1 MTAYEETLKDLVS
14 KLKEL
19 FQMDQADLDFGI
31 YRVMKAKH
39 DEIDKFLTKDLLPT
53 VKKTLEA
60 TGKSQNKQ
68 KELDEIISNLRNAGI
83 DPDTSPK
90 VQELKALLEN
100 GGSNSEN
107 DAKDIF
113 SNLITFFSRY
123 YSGGDFMSLRRYKKD
138 TYSPL
143 PMSESIIDK
152 ESTERLINCSPLS
165 MNGEEVKLHWANA
178 DQYYIKSSE
187 NLTNYAF
194 VDDPD
199 STNPLNVKFVL
210 VAATTE
216 QNNNKSQEGERV
228 FTLASESP
236 FEYLSDKHELSIK
249 FEYQVDSKK
258 RKQKDINANIVKHIE
273 KLTDLSEFPQWPE
286 IQSCLLSLRS
296 TKANPKRT
304 LIEKHLID
312 FTAKNKFDYFIH
324 KDLGGFLNKELDYF
338 IKSELVKLDDII
350 PSTPTELN
358 DLGLLLEKQI
368 LTNESQLKKVIALK
382 SIAQK
387 IIQFLGQLENF
398 QKKLWLK
405 KKFVL
410 ETNWLLSLTYIA
422 KNSHLFAM
430 VTNNEKQLNEWV
442 TLFDIDK
449 QTLQNDILSLNPND
463 FLAKAEY
470 EHLVIHTIFFTKRET
485 FELLSEI
492 DEIDTEI
499 TGEVVNS
506 ENLQAMNLL
515 SNKHKDS
522 FDFVYIDPPYNT
534 GNDGFLYKDAYKH
547 SSWLSLLNDRLD
559 ASRSIISPLGNYFL
573 SIDDNENTR
582 LKSLMDSNFGED
594 SFEAQIIVQSNK
606 RGQTYQDIAK
616 THEYLLCYKV
626 NELSVINEL
635 QKDISPN
642 SLKDETGPYELWE
655 LRNRNPKFGR
665 FNRPN
670 LFYPIYIEANNTDE
684 DGYAKVKLMRDHES
698 DIEVVP
704 LNSEGKES
712 CWRWG
717 VPKLEAALLE
727 EKVDV
732 VGKIKRDG
740 NWNIYEKARK
750 GTTKAKSIWLD
761 TSFISEQG
769 TVELG
774 RFGFSQFGFPKPTAL
789 IKEILKIGSKPN
801 SKVLDFFAGSGT
813 TAQAVMDLNRE
824 DGGNRKFTLI
834 EMGEYVQ
841 SIIIPRLT
849 KSSYSSYW
857 KNGKPQSNEALL
869 NSILKE
875 EKELKKSLK
884 NLSGFDDKNDYL
896 FEKQKI
902 ESKLNVLDKR
912 IESLKNKVTD
922 SKTQFDGSKVL
933 IKTLELESYEDI
945 LSNIDLKPTNEQKD
959 LLADVEVSRFNEQYT
974 LQYMLDFESRNQII
988 NSKLF
993 ESPFNAEINTVR
1005 NSQQTKRKVDL
1016 VETFNYILGLNVS
1029 TIRQSKGVYEVI
1041 GKTSRGDKCLILWRD
1056 VFETSNDQL
1065 DEWFKK
1071 QDYNSRD
1078 MEFDLIYVNGDN
1090 NLPNLK
1096 TGTDHWKVQLIET
1109 VFYKLMFDVN
1119 EL

>member
-143 PMSESIIDK
+143 
-152 ESTERLINCSPLS
+152 S

-236 FEYLSDKHELSIK
+236 FEYLSDKNELSIK
-249 FEYQVDSKK
+249 FEYQVDAKK
-258 RKQKDINANIVKHIE
+258 RKQKDINANIVKHIDE
-273 KLTDLSEFPQWPE
+273 LTDLSEFPQWPE
-286 IQSCLLSLRS
+286 IQSRLLSLRS

-350 PSTPTELN
+350 PSAPTELN

-387 IIQFLGQLENF
+387 IIQFLAQLESF

-410 ETNWLLSLTYIA
+410 DSEYLITLDRLIDFPDILDSVFKNQEQLKEWEDIYALDLEKFSHAITSKKIDDFLLIEKYKYLALNTRYLTI
-422 KNSHLFAM
+422 
-430 VTNNEKQLNEWV
+430 NEKN
-442 TLFDIDK
+442 T
-449 QTLQNDILSLNPND
+449 ILSGVGNIGD
-463 FLAKAEY
+463 
-470 EHLVIHTIFFTKRET
+470 
-485 FELLSEI
+485 
-492 DEIDTEI
+492 EI
-499 TGEVVNS
+499 TGILYNSDNYQTLSLISEKYRNEV
-506 ENLQAMNLL
+506 
-515 SNKHKDS
+515 KCI
-522 FDFVYIDPPYNT
+522 YIDPPYNT
-534 GNDGFLYKDAYKH
+534 GGDGFLYKDAFQH
-547 SSWLSLLNDRLD
+547 SSWLSMMSDRLGIAHKILKEDGVLYASIDAVERTNLEYTLNNTFGPENKVEELIWAQNTTKNQSPTFSTNHEYVEVYAKDIRAVKKAHAMFREVKPGYVEIMELMDELNDDYPPLEYVEKKLKELYKNNKQKLKDEEIPLSEDPWKSIYNYNKVEYRDSEGKFVDQED
-559 ASRSIISPLGNYFL
+559 AQKYKAKLWVWREVDTSMPQVKQDSQKSEFKDTDSPTYRFYRPAHPITQKPVPTPKTGWRWPLHPNGNQKSCFTALANDHRIVWGQDENKVPQQKSFL
-573 SIDDNENTR
+573 KEVETN
-582 LKSLMDSNFGED
+582 
-594 SFEAQIIVQSNK
+594 V
-606 RGQTYQDIAK
+606 AK
-616 THEYLLCYKV
+616 
-626 NELSVINEL
+626 SVINDYADGE
-635 QKDISPN
+635 K
-642 SLKDETGPYELWE
+642 E
-655 LRNRNPKFGR
+655 LRNLFGR
-665 FNRPN
+665 SR
-670 LFYPIYIEANNTDE
+670 A
-684 DGYAKVKLMRDHES
+684 
-698 DIEVVP
+698 
-704 LNSEGKES
+704 
-712 CWRWG
+712 
-717 VPKLEAALLE
+717 
-727 EKVDV
+727 
-732 VGKIKRDG
+732 
-740 NWNIYEKARK
+740 
-750 GTTKAKSIWLD
+750 
-761 TSFISEQG
+761 
-769 TVELG
+769 
-774 RFGFSQFGFPKPTAL
+774 FSNPKPTSL
-789 IKEILKIGSKPN
+789 IKRFCIQADSKE
-801 SKVLDFFAGSGT
+801 SIIMDFFAGSGT
-813 TAQAVMDLNRE
+813 TGDAVIDLNRE
-824 DGGNRKFTLI
+824 DSGNRKFILV
-834 EMGEYVQ
+834 EMGEYFDTVLL
-841 SIIIPRLT
+841 PR
-849 KSSYSSYW
+849 
-857 KNGKPQSNEALL
+857 
-869 NSILKE
+869 ILKASYDNNW
-875 EKELKKSLK
+875 KDGMPS
-884 NLSGFDDKNDYL
+884 
-896 FEKQKI
+896 
-902 ESKLNVLDKR
+902 ESPNGT
-912 IESLKNKVTD
+912 S
-922 SKTQFDGSKVL
+922 QF
-933 IKTLELESYEDI
+933 IKYVKLESYEDI
-945 LSNIDLKPTNEQKD
+945 LASIDFQKNNEQQAALDIFANESMKEEY
-959 LLADVEVSRFNEQYT
+959 LLNYSI
-974 LQYMLDFESRNQII
+974 DFESK
-988 NSKLF
+988 NSIF
-993 ESPFNAEINTVR
+993 DREMFNYPFNQYIKAVRSNKTHKFNINLI
-1005 NSQQTKRKVDL
+1005 D
-1016 VETFNYILGLNVS
+1016 TFNYLLGLKVC
-1029 TIRQSKGVYEVI
+1029 TVREQKGIYEVV
-1041 GKTSRGDKCLILWRD
+1041 GSTNKGEKCLILWRD
-1056 VFETSNDQL
+1056 ILEIDSNQL

-1096 TGTDHWKVQLIET
+1096 TGNDHWKVQLIET
-1109 VFYKLMFDVN
+1109 EFYKLMFDVN

>member
-53 VKKTLEA
+53 VKKMLEA
-60 TGKSQNKQ
+60 TGKSENKQ
-68 KELDEIISNLRNAGI
+68 KELDEIVSNLRNAGI

-143 PMSESIIDK
+143 
-152 ESTERLINCSPLS
+152 S

-194 VDDPD
+194 VDDTD
-199 STNPLNVKFVL
+199 STNPLNVKFIL

-249 FEYQVDSKK
+249 FEYQVDAKK

-286 IQSCLLSLRS
+286 IQSRLLSLRA

-350 PSTPTELN
+350 PSAPTELN

-368 LTNESQLKKVIALK
+368 LINESQLKKIVSFK
-382 SIAQK
+382 SIAKK
-387 IIQFLGQLENF
+387 IITFLAQLENF

-410 ETNWLLSLTYIA
+410 NCNYCLSLDLFKGTNELLKRIINEEQLKEWQCLFSLEVESFLDFID
-422 KNSHLFAM
+422 KNSI
-430 VTNNEKQLNEWV
+430 VDITSNEKYRHLQIDTRFLTNE
-442 TLFDIDK
+442 DK
-449 QTLQNDILSLNPND
+449 
-463 FLAKAEY
+463 Y
-470 EHLVIHTIFFTKRET
+470 
-485 FELLSEI
+485 ELLSHFENI
-492 DEIDTEI
+492 DIQTNAVLI
-499 TGEVVNS
+499 NS
-506 ENLQAMNLL
+506 ENFQALELL
-515 SNKHKDS
+515 KSKERESIDYI
-522 FDFVYIDPPYNT
+522 YIDPPYNT
-534 GNDGFLYKDAYKH
+534 NSTPIIYKNAYKH
-547 SSWLSLLNDRLD
+547 SSWLSLMNDRIVSAKELLTYHGTKTV
-559 ASRSIISPLGNYFL
+559 A
-573 SIDDNENTR
+573 IDDAEAVNLSLLLEQQYDDYSISRITVVHNPKGSITR
-582 LKSLMDSNFGED
+582 NFNR
-594 SFEAQIIVQSNK
+594 V
-606 RGQTYQDIAK
+606 
-616 THEYLLCYKV
+616 HEYAFFLTK
-626 NELSVINEL
+626 INSGGAIARTLE
-635 QKDISPN
+635 KNDTPRKMRRWGEN
-642 SLKDETGPYELWE
+642 SLRTDRRLS
-655 LRNRNPKFGR
+655 
-665 FNRPN
+665 
-670 LFYPIYIEANNTDE
+670 FYPIY
-684 DGYAKVKLMRDHES
+684 VKDMKITRWGDVPKDDYSPSSKNILLDNGE
-698 DIEVVP
+698 IEVWP
-704 LNSEGKES
+704 IDQNGDERRWNFGLDSIGENLNRIVALNKSGEIDLFLSHELT
-712 CWRWG
+712 
-717 VPKLEAALLE
+717 VPKTVWSGGEFDAGKYGNTLLIDMLG
-727 EKVDV
+727 EKRFDFPKSINLV
-732 VGKIKRDG
+732 KRC
-740 NWNIYEKARK
+740 IYLATKENK
-750 GTTKAKSIWLD
+750 KAKILD
-761 TSFISEQG
+761 Y
-769 TVELG
+769 
-774 RFGFSQFGFPKPTAL
+774 FG
-789 IKEILKIGSKPN
+789 
-801 SKVLDFFAGSGT
+801 GSGT
-813 TAQAVMDLNRE
+813 TGHATVEMNRADNGE
-824 DGGNRKFTLI
+824 RKFILI
-834 EMGEYVQ
+834 EMGEYFSKVTK
-841 SIIIPRLT
+841 PRIQ
-849 KSSYSSYW
+849 KAFYSSEW
-857 KNGKPQSNEALL
+857 KNGKPQ
-869 NSILKE
+869 
-875 EKELKKSLK
+875 
-884 NLSGFDDKNDYL
+884 
-896 FEKQKI
+896 
-902 ESKLNVLDKR
+902 VLDGV
-912 IESLKNKVTD
+912 S
-922 SKTQFDGSKVL
+922 SC
-933 IKTLELESYEDI
+933 IKYMTLESYEDV
-945 LSNIDLKPTNEQKD
+945 LSNIELKPSNDQID
-959 LLADVEVSRFNEQYT
+959 LLGELGSSNFKEQYI
-974 LQYMLDFESRNQII
+974 LQYLLDIESKSQLI

-993 ESPFNAEINTVR
+993 NSPLNAEILIVR
-1005 NSQQTKRKVDL
+1005 NSKTIKQTVDL
-1016 VETFNYILGLNVS
+1016 IETFNYLLGLNVMA
-1029 TIRQSKGVYEVI
+1029 IRKSQGIVEVV
-1041 GKTSRGDKCLILWRD
+1041 GTTNFGSKCLVLWRD

-1096 TGTDHWKVQLIET
+1096 TDTDHWKVQLIET
-1109 VFYKLMFDVN
+1109 EFYKLMFDVN